1 MLGCCVNS
9 THLLKR
15 VFVLEIHLVDLKL
28 HFHEVEESQQAQQK
42 RWVLHHPEFSMT
54 SLSK

>member
-28 HFHEVEESQQAQQK
+28 HFHEVEKSQPNKNAG
-42 RWVLHHPEFSMT
+42 SYIT
-54 SLSK
+54 LS